1 MIDESYLFFSFI
13 FNNFTR
19 KVTSNIRQI
28 AYGIKKKRNLNLVS
42 GPSAK
47 NIGYIK
53 VKYTRNF
60 KRLPNK
66 KI

>member
-1 MIDESYLFFSFI
+1 
-13 FNNFTR
+13 
-19 KVTSNIRQI
+19 VTSDIRQI